1 MSRVVFVAPFTLDT
15 TLRFARAS
23 AELAGVHFGLI
34 SQEPIERCPD
44 DLRRR
49 VTAYRRVRDGLDE
62 NELHDAVVSISD
74 EWQAPPERLI
84 GVLEQLQVP
93 LARVR
98 ERLSIRGM
106 DAAEAHNFR
115 DKSRMKDVLRE
126 NGLPCAQHALARD
139 AQAAR
144 DFGERV
150 GYPLV
155 VKPPAGAGARNT
167 FRVDNAAELDGYLRS
182 NAPSESD
189 PVLLEEFITG
199 KEYSFDT
206 VTLHK
211 QHVFHSISKYSP
223 SPLDVLQNS
232 WIQWCVMLPRRI
244 DTSEFAG
251 IQEIGRRALDVL
263 GMVTGVTHMEW
274 FRRPDGRIAI
284 SEVAARPPGAQ
295 FSSLISY
302 AHDFDLY
309 RAWARL
315 LIHETFVVPER
326 AFACGAAYLRG
337 QPASEESAD
346 AQGGGRVTAIEGWD
360 ETRAALGD
368 LIVESKL
375 PRIGQARAESYEGD
389 GFVIVRHPE
398 TAVVE
403 RALQRV
409 VENVRVRVD

>member
-1 MSRVVFVAPFTLDT
+1 MSRVVFVAPYTLDT
-15 TLRFARAS
+15 TLRFSRAA
-23 AELAGVHFGLI
+23 AELSGFHFGLI
-34 SQEPIERCPD
+34 SQEPLERVPE

-49 VTAYRRVRDGLDE
+49 VTAFRRVRDALNEDE
-62 NELHDAVVSISD
+62 LASAVESIGN
-74 EWQAPPERLI
+74 EWQSKPERLI

-98 ERLSIRGM
+98 ERLQIRGM
-106 DAAEAHNFR
+106 DSGEAANFR
-115 DKSRMKDVLRE
+115 DKSRMKDVLRA
-126 NGLPCAQHALARD
+126 NGLPCAQHLLANDGQSALEF
-139 AQAAR
+139 AAR
-144 DFGERV
+144 A

-167 FRVDNAAELDGYLRS
+167 FRVDERAQLDDYLRS
-182 NAPSESD
+182 MPPNATE

-199 KEYSFDT
+199 QEFSFDT

-211 QHVFHSISKYSP
+211 KHVFHSISKYTP
-223 SPLDVLQNS
+223 SPLAVLQTP

-244 DTSEFAG
+244 DGPEFAD
-251 IQEIGRRALDVL
+251 IFEIGPRALDVL

-315 LIHETFVVPER
+315 MIHETFDVPER
-326 AFACGAAYLRG
+326 KFSSGAAYLRG
-337 QPASEESAD
+337 QGEGNSIAAVEGLD
-346 AQGGGRVTAIEGWD
+346 ATLRE
-360 ETRAALGD
+360 LGD
-368 LIVESKL
+368 LVVEKKL
-375 PRIGQARAESYEGD
+375 PSIGQPRAAGYEGE

-398 TAVVE
+398 TEVVE
-403 RALQRV
+403 KALERLV
-409 VENVRVRVD
+409 NTVRVRLG

>member
-34 SQEPIERCPD
+34 SQEPLERCPD
-44 DLRRR
+44 DLQRR
-49 VTAYRRVRDGLDE
+49 VSAYRRVRDGLNED
-62 NELHDAVVSISD
+62 ELHDAVVSISA
-74 EWQAPPERLI
+74 EWQAQPERLI

-126 NGLPCAQHALARD
+126 HGLPCAQHTLASSARE
-139 AQAAR
+139 AR
-144 DFGERV
+144 DFGKRT
-150 GYPLV
+150 GFPLV

-167 FRVDNAAELDGYLRS
+167 WRVDDARELDAYLDS
-182 NAPSESD
+182 HPPSEGD
-189 PVLLEEFITG
+189 LVLLEEFITG

-206 VTLHK
+206 VTLNK
-211 QHVFHSISKYSP
+211 RHVFHSISKYSP
-223 SPLDVLQNS
+223 SPLEVLQNP

-244 DTSEFAG
+244 DTPEFAG

-315 LIHETFVVPER
+315 LIHETFDVPER
-326 AFACGAAYLRG
+326 AFACGAAYLR
-337 QPASEESAD
+337 
-346 AQGGGRVTAIEGWD
+346 AQGADGGQVSAVEGWE
-360 ETRAALGD
+360 ETRAALGE

-375 PRIGQARAESYEGD
+375 PRIGQPRAESYEGE
-389 GFVIVRHPE
+389 GFVIVRDPE
-398 TAVVE
+398 TEVVE
-403 RALQRV
+403 RALRRV
-409 VENVRVRVD
+409 IESVRVRLG

>member
-1 MSRVVFVAPFTLDT
+1 VTRVVFVAPFALDT
-15 TLRFARAS
+15 TLRFARAT

-34 SQEPIERCPD
+34 SQEPLDRTPE

-49 VTAYRRVRDGLDE
+49 VTAYRRVRDGLSE
-62 NELHDAVVSISD
+62 EELAAAVTSIEH
-74 EWQAPPERLI
+74 EWNAKPERLV

-98 ERLSIRGM
+98 ERLQIRGM
-106 DAAEAHNFR
+106 DSHEAQNFR
-115 DKSRMKDVLRE
+115 DKSRMKDVLRQ
-126 NGLPCAQHALARD
+126 NGLPCAQHLLAQDAAAALK
-139 AQAAR
+139 
-144 DFGERV
+144 FGASA

-167 FRVDNAAELDGYLRS
+167 FRVDDAQQLDSYLHS
-182 NAPSESD
+182 MPPSERD
-189 PVLLEEFITG
+189 PVLLEEFISG
-199 KEYSFDT
+199 QEYSFDT

-211 QHVFHSISKYSP
+211 RHVFHSISKYSP
-223 SPLDVLQNS
+223 SPLEVLQTP
-232 WIQWCVMLPRRI
+232 WIQWCVMLPRHI
-244 DTSEFAG
+244 DVPEFDG
-251 IQEIGRRALDVL
+251 IFDVGRRALDVL

-315 LIHETFVVPER
+315 MIHETFAVPER

-337 QPASEESAD
+337 QGDGQVVAVD
-346 AQGGGRVTAIEGWD
+346 GWD
-360 ETRAALGD
+360 EVREALGP
-368 LIVESKL
+368 LVVEAKL
-375 PRIGQARAESYEGD
+375 PRVGQPRSTSYEGD
-389 GFVIVRHPE
+389 GFVIVRHPDTE
-398 TAVVE
+398 VVE
-403 RALQRV
+403 RALQRLI
-409 VENVRVRVD
+409 ETVRVRVG